1 MLLFSEKERKQ
12 LLTCDEYFLRQK
24 DNYSVLVMCVIIS
37 VFSACVCLAE
47 LAARWREVR
56 SAWKEPSDHKND
68 LLMIFLG
75 V

>member
-1 MLLFSEKERKQ
+1 M
-12 LLTCDEYFLRQK
+12 
-24 DNYSVLVMCVIIS
+24 IS

-75 V
+75 VEYFKILLV